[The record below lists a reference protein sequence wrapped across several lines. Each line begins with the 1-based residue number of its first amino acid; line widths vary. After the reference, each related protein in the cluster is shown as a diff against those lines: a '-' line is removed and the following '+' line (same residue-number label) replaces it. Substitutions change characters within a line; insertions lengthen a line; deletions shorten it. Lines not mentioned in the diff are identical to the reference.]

1 MNFEALMTADDFDF
15 GYFVEY
21 ILHTQEA
28 AIFQYVHRL
37 NMFHKNSGLTV
48 WIKLDKIIFDTQE
61 VFSVTKKLKRRLC
74 YIIKCWIFLKTS

>member
-48 WIKLDKIIFDTQE
+48 
-61 VFSVTKKLKRRLC
+61 
-74 YIIKCWIFLKTS
+74 